1 MKKLSA
7 LALTFLVLTLGAP
20 VLTRSQPRQSS
31 QQDEKK
37 PELVNIKG
45 TLRADGQ
52 KITFVADD
60 TGKAWDVVN
69 SGTVKS
75 HVGHHVELSANV
87 YLDKGQIH
95 VMQVTIL

>member
-37 PELVNIKG
+37 PELVNI
-45 TLRADGQ
+45 TFQSLRVKDIPGFPRVICD
-52 KITFVADD
+52 KCDFVA
-60 TGKAWDVVN
+60 
-69 SGTVKS
+69 
-75 HVGHHVELSANV
+75 VGPHRALITSS
-87 YLDKGQIH
+87 
-95 VMQVTIL
+95 

>member
-1 MKKLSA
+1 VKKLSA

-20 VLTRSQPRQSS
+20 VLTRSQPRQSN

-37 PELVNIKG
+37 PEVVNIKG
-45 TLRADGQ
+45 TVRADGN

-69 SGTVKS
+69 PETLKS
-75 HVGHHVELSANV
+75 HAGHHVEVCCPARRSFPGA
-87 YLDKGQIH
+87 
-95 VMQVTIL
+95 